1 MKASTLKPGLL
12 VSPKTSV
19 TGGVDYQRNEIEA
32 DHATETGE
40 RIARWETTRTIA
52 DPAEYERAIQAR
64 GKARNT
70 ISAVCCASSFG
81 LLCPSARELELQ
93 QAIEAARQ
101 ITEAYNRTAAGSRV
115 DVYVLLG
122 RVAQDDL
129 EAARAI
135 STEVRDLLDS
145 MQSGIKMLDP
155 EIIRDAASKARAIG
169 GMLTEQAAERVSAA
183 VSEARK
189 AARDI
194 VRRVEKGGELAAKV
208 AAELSVKSINEA
220 RFAFIDLDT
229 PAAVTSEAPTA
240 RGIDLDVAQPC
251 AEV

>member
-12 VSPKTSV
+12 VSLKTSV
-19 TGGVDYQRNEIEA
+19 TGGVDYQRNELEA
-32 DHATETGE
+32 DHATDTGE
-40 RIARWETTRTIA
+40 RVAKWETTRTIA
-52 DPAEYERAIQAR
+52 DPNEYERAIQAR

-70 ISAVCCASSFG
+70 ITSVCCSSSFG

-101 ITEAYNRTAAGSRV
+101 ITEEYNRTAAASRV

-122 RVAQDDL
+122 RVAQDDV

-135 STEVRDLLDS
+135 GAEVRDLLDS
-145 MQSGIKMLDP
+145 MQAGIKMADP
-155 EIIRDAASKARAIG
+155 DIIRDAASKARAIG

-194 VRRVEKGGELAAKV
+194 VRRVEKAGEIATKV
-208 AAELSVKSINEA
+208 VSELSVKSINEA
-220 RFAFIDLDT
+220 RFAFLDLDCQ
-229 PAAVTSEAPTA
+229 AAVISEAPSA
-240 RGIDLDVAQPC
+240 RGIDL
-251 AEV
+251 

>member
-12 VSPKTSV
+12 VSLKTSV
-19 TGGVDYQRNEIEA
+19 RGGADYQRNEIEA

-40 RIARWETTRTIA
+40 RIAKWETTRTIA
-52 DPAEYERAIQAR
+52 DPEEYERAIQAR

-70 ISAVCCASSFG
+70 VSAVCCASSFG

-101 ITEAYNRTAAGSRV
+101 IAEEYNRTATVSRV
-115 DVYVLLG
+115 EVYVLLG
-122 RVAQDDL
+122 RVAQDDV
-129 EAARAI
+129 EATRAI
-135 STEVRDLLDS
+135 GAEVRDLLES
-145 MQSGIKMLDP
+145 MQAGIKLADP

-194 VRRVEKGGELAAKV
+194 VRRVEKAGEISTKV
-208 AAELSVKSINEA
+208 VAELSVKAINEA
-220 RFAFIDLDT
+220 RFAFLDLDA
-229 PAAVTSEAPTA
+229 PAAVTSEAPAA
-240 RGIDLDVAQPC
+240 RGIDV
-251 AEV
+251 